1 MNNIGRL
8 LTAMVTP
15 FDQEGNVDFQRASEL
30 SKALVKSGSDGL
42 VIGGT
47 TGEAPTLSYD
57 EKLQLF
63 SIVKE
68 SVGPEISVIAGTT
81 DNNTQVS
88 IDLSKDAEKLGV
100 DGLLL
105 TVPAYNKPTQEGLYK
120 HFVKIADSV
129 NIPGILYNVPSRTS
143 LNMEAETTLKLSSI
157 ENIIGVKEASS
168 DLDQVTEV
176 ISNAPEG
183 FKVWSGNDNET
194 FLIMMLGGYGV
205 VSVASNIIG
214 TQVKSMMGLILE
226 GEVEKA
232 SSLHKKLLPLFNA
245 LFWVTNPIPIKYAL
259 NKKGFPVGDLRLP
272 MVMPDEISDSGVKLD
287 EILDNYH
294 IDVSEDY

>member
-1 MNNIGRL
+1 MPLPLSEHTGPF
-8 LTAMVTP
+8 LT
-15 FDQEGNVDFQRASEL
+15 
-30 SKALVKSGSDGL
+30 
-42 VIGGT
+42 
-47 TGEAPTLSYD
+47 
-57 EKLQLF
+57 
-63 SIVKE
+63 
-68 SVGPEISVIAGTT
+68 
-81 DNNTQVS
+81 
-88 IDLSKDAEKLGV
+88 KDAEKLGV

-105 TVPAYNKPTQEGLYK
+105 TVPAYNKPTQEGLFK
-120 HFVKIADSV
+120 HFEKIANSVKI
-129 NIPGILYNVPSRTS
+129 PCILYNVPSRTS
-143 LNMEAETTLKLSSI
+143 LNMDSSTTLKLSSI
-157 ENIIGVKEASS
+157 ENIIGIKEASS
-168 DLDQVTEV
+168 DLDQVTEI

-194 FLIMMLGGYGV
+194 FLIMALGGYGV

-214 TQVKSMMGLILE
+214 NQVKSMIGLILE
-226 GEVEKA
+226 GEIEQA

-259 NKKGFPVGDLRLP
+259 NKKGFPVGGLRLP

>member
-63 SIVKE
+63 SIVKK
-68 SVGPEISVIAGTT
+68 SVGTEISVIAGTT

-129 NIPGILYNVPSRTS
+129 NIPGILYNLS
-143 LNMEAETTLKLSSI
+143 LI
-157 ENIIGVKEASS
+157 
-168 DLDQVTEV
+168 
-176 ISNAPEG
+176 
-183 FKVWSGNDNET
+183 
-194 FLIMMLGGYGV
+194 
-205 VSVASNIIG
+205 
-214 TQVKSMMGLILE
+214 
-226 GEVEKA
+226 
-232 SSLHKKLLPLFNA
+232 
-245 LFWVTNPIPIKYAL
+245 
-259 NKKGFPVGDLRLP
+259 
-272 MVMPDEISDSGVKLD
+272 
-287 EILDNYH
+287 H
-294 IDVSEDY
+294 I

>member
-168 DLDQVTEV
+168 DLDQVTEI

-183 FKVWSGNDNET
+183 IKVWSGNDNET

-226 GEVEKA
+226 GEIEKA

-272 MVMPDEISDSGVKLD
+272 MVMPDKISDSGVKLD